1 MRKLLILTAIASCV
15 AFAAD
20 PITDALDGQVTQIE
34 REILGLAQKMP
45 ADKYDFAP
53 KDGTFATVRTF
64 GQQVRHIATVMY
76 MFAASARNEKMPVE
90 VGPEENGAASLKTKD
105 QSVKYLQEAIAYSRK
120 AMQGVTQ
127 QNMNDKVV
135 GPGGNGMTARISSA
149 LFIGPH
155 SYDHYG
161 QMVVYARM
169 NNVVPGG
176 GPPPPAAKGK
186 GK

>member
-1 MRKLLILTAIASCV
+1 MRKLLILTTFASSV
-15 AFAAD
+15 LFAAD
-20 PITDALDGQVTQIE
+20 PVTEALDGQVRNIE
-34 REILGLAQKMP
+34 REVLGLAQKMP
-45 ADKYDFAP
+45 AEKYDFAP

-76 MFAASARNEKMPVE
+76 MVSASALNQQMPVE
-90 VGPEENGAASLKTKD
+90 VGPDENGAASIKTKE
-105 QSVKYLQEAIAYSRK
+105 QSVKYLQDAIAYSHK
-120 AMQGVTQ
+120 AMLGVTQ
-127 QNMNDKVV
+127 QNMNDQVM
-135 GPGGNGMTARISSA
+135 GLGGRGKTARISSA
-149 LFIGPH
+149 VFLGPH